1 MTTFQLVRPLQG
13 IGLPGGAAMG
23 FAEGVRLT
31 PRPDWLSSIAGL
43 SAFDTH
49 EVELCHAALMVT
61 YDYPPPGLAI
71 DELMKLNQQDVA
83 QKQSERLTRAQLSLW
98 LSWPGAYRSPFTAT
112 GRIQGDLVLPE
123 QTTWGTP
130 FWGHPKDP
138 TSGPGHEQIERAI
151 ALHRSMESIP
161 SGSAVLTALAT
172 TWSALH
178 QSDPPVRLLLLWIA
192 LESLFG
198 PVDARELSYRLAQR
212 IALFSEVGQQEAREA
227 FEIAK
232 RGYAFRSKVAHGKK
246 LEGGLAVDEIAQA
259 ERLLRVCLGRILET
273 EEMVA
278 NFSSKKR
285 EPFLDG
291 LVFSRGTG

>member
-1 MTTFQLVRPLQG
+1 MTSFHLVRPLQG
-13 IGLPGGAAMG
+13 VRLPGGVAVD

-31 PRPDWLSSIAGL
+31 PRPDWVSSIVGLSS
-43 SAFDTH
+43 FDTH
-49 EVELCHAALMVT
+49 EVEQCHASLMIT
-61 YDYPPPGLAI
+61 YDYPPPGLGI
-71 DELMKLNQQDVA
+71 EELIKLNQRDVA
-83 QKQSERLTRAQLSLW
+83 QKHSERLTRAQLSLW
-98 LSWPGAYRSPFTAT
+98 LRWPGAYRSPFTAT
-112 GRIQGDLVLPE
+112 GRIHGDLVLSE

-130 FWGHPKDP
+130 FFGHPKDP
-138 TSGPGHEQIERAI
+138 AAGPGSEQIGRAM

-178 QSDPPVRLLLLWIA
+178 QSDLPVRLLFLWIA

-198 PVDARELSYRLAQR
+198 PEDAREMSYRLAQR

-227 FEIAK
+227 FQIAK
-232 RGYAFRSKVAHGKK
+232 RGYSFRSKVAHGKT
-246 LEGGLAVDEIAQA
+246 LEGEAAIDEIGQA

-273 EEMVA
+273 DGMVA
-278 NFSSKKR
+278 NFSSKQR

-291 LVFSRGTG
+291 LVFTRGNG